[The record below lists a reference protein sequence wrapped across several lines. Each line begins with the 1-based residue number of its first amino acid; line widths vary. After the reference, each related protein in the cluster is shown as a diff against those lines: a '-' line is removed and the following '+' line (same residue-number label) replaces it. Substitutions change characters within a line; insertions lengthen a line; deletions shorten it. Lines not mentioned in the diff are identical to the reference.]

1 MNGFVIQKTAF
12 PFIVMIID
20 DASTDGQQSLITAYM
35 TRSFDME
42 GNTAR
47 RIETEYA
54 EIFHARHKTNSNCY
68 FTVLFLKENH
78 YQKELHYKKL
88 EYLSQWRD
96 SVTYESLCEGDDW
109 WTDPYK
115 LQKQV
120 DFMELHPDY
129 SLCCT
134 TYGSMRM
141 KDGFVKNEKGVETD
155 ITLRQLMKKN
165 LIGTLTVMYRKELHQ
180 EYMEQV
186 LPVMPKF
193 RMGDIPLWLFMAS
206 KGKIRKLADQTAMY
220 RKLEYSASHSDDF
233 DRQLEFLLDA
243 SRIRLW
249 MNGYLAAGYA
259 LYLKMIMYSD
269 VFSFCRKWSRSHG
282 GRMTDLWKKAIKHI

>member
-1 MNGFVIQKTAF
+1 MSTTPLVSIVTLAFNHGRYLRQCLDGFVMQITDF
-12 PFIVMIID
+12 TFEVIIHD
-20 DASTDGQQSLITAYM
+20 DASTDDTAQIIREYEEKYPHIF
-35 TRSFDME
+35 RP
-42 GNTAR
+42 
-47 RIETEYA
+47 IYQTENQYSKGVA
-54 EIFHARHKTNSNCY
+54 IGAT
-68 FTVLFLKENH
+68 
-78 YQKELHYKKL
+78 
-88 EYLSQWRD
+88 YLYPAVRGK
-96 SVTYESLCEGDDW
+96 YICECEGDDW

-115 LQKQV
+115 LQKQA
-120 DFMELHPDY
+120 DFLEAHPEY

-134 TYGSMRM
+134 AYGSMRM
-141 KDGFVKNEKGVETD
+141 RDGFVKDEKGTDTD
-155 ITLRQLMKKN
+155 ISMRQLMKKN

-233 DRQLEFLLDA
+233 DRQLDFLLDA

-249 MNGYLAAGYA
+249 MNGYLGAGYT
-259 LYLKMIMYSD
+259 LYLKLIMYSD
-269 VFSFCRKWSRSHG
+269 VMNFCRKWSRSHG
-282 GRMTDLWKKAIKHI
+282 VGIRGLWKKAIKHI

>member
-1 MNGFVIQKTAF
+1 MSTTPLVSIVTLAFNHGRYLRQCLDGFVMQITDF
-12 PFIVMIID
+12 TFEVIIHD
-20 DASTDGQQSLITAYM
+20 DASTDDTAQIIREYEEKYPHIF
-35 TRSFDME
+35 RPIYQ
-42 GNTAR
+42 
-47 RIETEYA
+47 IENQYSKGVAIGAT
-54 EIFHARHKTNSNCY
+54 
-68 FTVLFLKENH
+68 
-78 YQKELHYKKL
+78 
-88 EYLSQWRD
+88 YLYPAVRGK
-96 SVTYESLCEGDDW
+96 YICECEGDDW

-115 LQKQV
+115 LQKQA
-120 DFMELHPDY
+120 DFLEAHPEY

-134 TYGSMRM
+134 AYGSMRM
-141 KDGFVKNEKGVETD
+141 RDGFVKDEKGTETD
-155 ITLRQLMKKN
+155 ITMRQLMKKN
-165 LIGTLTVMYRKELHQ
+165 LIGTQTVMYRKELHQ

-269 VFSFCRKWSRSHG
+269 VLSFCRKWSRSHG
-282 GRMTDLWKKAIKHI
+282 GGMTDLWKKAIKHI

>member
-1 MNGFVIQKTAF
+1 MSTTPLVSIVTLAFNHGRYLRQCLDGFVMQITDF
-12 PFIVMIID
+12 PFEVIIHD
-20 DASTDGQQSLITAYM
+20 DASTDDTAQIIREYEEKYPHIF
-35 TRSFDME
+35 RP
-42 GNTAR
+42 
-47 RIETEYA
+47 IYQTENQYSKGVA
-54 EIFHARHKTNSNCY
+54 IGAT
-68 FTVLFLKENH
+68 
-78 YQKELHYKKL
+78 
-88 EYLSQWRD
+88 YLYPAVRGK
-96 SVTYESLCEGDDW
+96 YICECEGDDW

-115 LQKQV
+115 LQKQA
-120 DFMELHPDY
+120 DFLEAHPEY

-134 TYGSMRM
+134 AYGSMRM
-141 KDGFVKNEKGVETD
+141 RDGFVKDEKGTETD
-155 ITLRQLMKKN
+155 ITMRQLMKKN
-165 LIGTLTVMYRKELHQ
+165 LIGTLTVMYRKEVHQ

-269 VFSFCRKWSRSHG
+269 VLSFCRKWSRSHG
-282 GRMTDLWKKAIKHI
+282 GRLTDLWKKASKHI

>member
-1 MNGFVIQKTAF
+1 MSTTPLVSIVTLAFNHGRYLRQCLDGFVMQITDF
-12 PFIVMIID
+12 TFEVIIHD
-20 DASTDGQQSLITAYM
+20 DASTDDTAQIIREYEEKYPHIF
-35 TRSFDME
+35 RPIYQ
-42 GNTAR
+42 
-47 RIETEYA
+47 IENQYSKGVAIGAT
-54 EIFHARHKTNSNCY
+54 
-68 FTVLFLKENH
+68 
-78 YQKELHYKKL
+78 
-88 EYLSQWRD
+88 YLYPAVRGK
-96 SVTYESLCEGDDW
+96 YICECEGDDW

-115 LQKQV
+115 LQKQA
-120 DFMELHPDY
+120 DFLEAHPEY

-134 TYGSMRM
+134 AYGSMRM
-141 KDGFVKNEKGVETD
+141 RDGFVKDEKGTETD
-155 ITLRQLMKKN
+155 ITMRQLMKKN

-269 VFSFCRKWSRSHG
+269 VLSFCRKWSRSHG

>member
-1 MNGFVIQKTAF
+1 MSTNPLVSVVTLAFNHGRYLRQCLDGFVMQITDF
-12 PFIVMIID
+12 PFEVIIHD
-20 DASTDGQQSLITAYM
+20 DASTDDTAQIIREYEEKYPHIF
-35 TRSFDME
+35 RP
-42 GNTAR
+42 
-47 RIETEYA
+47 IYQTENQYSKGVA
-54 EIFHARHKTNSNCY
+54 IGAT
-68 FTVLFLKENH
+68 
-78 YQKELHYKKL
+78 
-88 EYLSQWRD
+88 YLYPAVRGK
-96 SVTYESLCEGDDW
+96 YICECEGDDW

-120 DFMELHPDY
+120 DFLEAHPDY

-134 TYGSMRM
+134 AYGSIRM

>member
-1 MNGFVIQKTAF
+1 MSTTPLVSIVTLAFNHGRYLRQCLDGFVMQITDF
-12 PFIVMIID
+12 TFEVIIHD
-20 DASTDGQQSLITAYM
+20 DASTDDTAQIIREYEQRFPHIFKPVYQS
-35 TRSFDME
+35 
-42 GNTAR
+42 
-47 RIETEYA
+47 
-54 EIFHARHKTNSNCY
+54 
-68 FTVLFLKENH
+68 ENQ
-78 YQKELHYKKL
+78 YSKGIPIGAT
-88 EYLSQWRD
+88 YLYPAVRGK
-96 SVTYESLCEGDDW
+96 YICECEGDDW

-120 DFMELHPDY
+120 DFMESHPDY

-134 TYGSMRM
+134 AYGSMRM

-165 LIGTLTVMYRKELHQ
+165 LIGTLTVMYRTELHQ
-180 EYMEQV
+180 EYMQQV

-233 DRQLEFLLDA
+233 DRQLDFLLDA
-243 SRIRLW
+243 SKIRLW
-249 MNGYLAAGYA
+249 MNGFLGTGYA

-269 VFSFCRKWSRSHG
+269 VLNFCRKWSRSHG
-282 GRMTDLWKKAIKHI
+282 GRLTDLWKKAIKHI

>member
-1 MNGFVIQKTAF
+1 MSTTPLVSIVTLAFNHGRYLRQCLDGFVMQITDF
-12 PFIVMIID
+12 TFEVIIHD
-20 DASTDGQQSLITAYM
+20 DASTDDTAQIIREYEEKYPHIF
-35 TRSFDME
+35 RP
-42 GNTAR
+42 
-47 RIETEYA
+47 IYQTENQYSKGVA
-54 EIFHARHKTNSNCY
+54 IGAT
-68 FTVLFLKENH
+68 
-78 YQKELHYKKL
+78 
-88 EYLSQWRD
+88 YLYPAVRGK
-96 SVTYESLCEGDDW
+96 YICECEGDDW

-115 LQKQV
+115 LQKQA
-120 DFMELHPDY
+120 DFLEAHPEY

-134 TYGSMRM
+134 AYGSMRM
-141 KDGFVKNEKGVETD
+141 RDGFVKDEKGTDAD
-155 ITLRQLMKKN
+155 ITMRQLMKKN

-269 VFSFCRKWSRSHG
+269 VLSFCRKWSRSHG

>member
-1 MNGFVIQKTAF
+1 MSTTPLVSIVTLAFNHGRYLRQCLDGFVMQITDF
-12 PFIVMIID
+12 TFEVIIHD
-20 DASTDGQQSLITAYM
+20 DASTDDTAQIIREYEEKYPHIF
-35 TRSFDME
+35 RPIYQ
-42 GNTAR
+42 
-47 RIETEYA
+47 IENQYSKGVAIGAT
-54 EIFHARHKTNSNCY
+54 
-68 FTVLFLKENH
+68 
-78 YQKELHYKKL
+78 
-88 EYLSQWRD
+88 YLYPAVRGK
-96 SVTYESLCEGDDW
+96 YICECEGDDW

-115 LQKQV
+115 LQKQA
-120 DFMELHPDY
+120 DFLEAHPEY

-134 TYGSMRM
+134 AYGSMRM
-141 KDGFVKNEKGVETD
+141 RDGFVKDEKGTDTD

-269 VFSFCRKWSRSHG
+269 VLSFCRKWSRSHG

>member
-1 MNGFVIQKTAF
+1 MSTKPLVSIVTLAFNHGRYLRQCLDGFVMQITDF
-12 PFIVMIID
+12 TFEVIIHD
-20 DASTDGQQSLITAYM
+20 DASTDDTAQIIREYEEKYPHIF
-35 TRSFDME
+35 RP
-42 GNTAR
+42 
-47 RIETEYA
+47 IYQTENQYSKGVA
-54 EIFHARHKTNSNCY
+54 IGAT
-68 FTVLFLKENH
+68 
-78 YQKELHYKKL
+78 
-88 EYLSQWRD
+88 YLYPAVRGK
-96 SVTYESLCEGDDW
+96 YICECEGDDW

-115 LQKQV
+115 LQKQA
-120 DFMELHPDY
+120 DFLEAHPEY

-134 TYGSMRM
+134 AYGSMRM
-141 KDGFVKNEKGVETD
+141 RDGFVKDEKGTETD
-155 ITLRQLMKKN
+155 ITMRQLMKKN

-269 VFSFCRKWSRSHG
+269 VLSFCRKWSRSHG

>member
-1 MNGFVIQKTAF
+1 MSTTPLVSIVTLAFNHGRYLRQCLDGFVMQITEF
-12 PFIVMIID
+12 TFEVIIHD
-20 DASTDGQQSLITAYM
+20 DASTDDTAQIIREYEEKYPHIF
-35 TRSFDME
+35 RPIYQ
-42 GNTAR
+42 
-47 RIETEYA
+47 IENQYSKGVAIGAT
-54 EIFHARHKTNSNCY
+54 
-68 FTVLFLKENH
+68 
-78 YQKELHYKKL
+78 
-88 EYLSQWRD
+88 YLYPAVRGK
-96 SVTYESLCEGDDW
+96 YICECEGDDW

-115 LQKQV
+115 LQKQA
-120 DFMELHPDY
+120 DFLEAHPEY

-134 TYGSMRM
+134 AYGSMRM
-141 KDGFVKNEKGVETD
+141 RDGFVKDENGTDTD
-155 ITLRQLMKKN
+155 ITMRQLMKKN

-269 VFSFCRKWSRSHG
+269 VLSFCRKWSRSHG

>member
-1 MNGFVIQKTAF
+1 MSTNPLVSVVTLAFNHGRYLRQCLDGFVMQITDF
-12 PFIVMIID
+12 PFEVIIHD
-20 DASTDGQQSLITAYM
+20 DASTDDTAQIIREYEEKYPHIF
-35 TRSFDME
+35 RP
-42 GNTAR
+42 
-47 RIETEYA
+47 IYQTENQYSKGVA
-54 EIFHARHKTNSNCY
+54 IGAT
-68 FTVLFLKENH
+68 
-78 YQKELHYKKL
+78 
-88 EYLSQWRD
+88 YLYPAVRGK
-96 SVTYESLCEGDDW
+96 YICECEGDDW

-115 LQKQV
+115 LQKQA
-120 DFMELHPDY
+120 DFLEAHPEY

-134 TYGSMRM
+134 AYGSMRM
-141 KDGFVKNEKGVETD
+141 RDGFVKDEKGTETD
-155 ITLRQLMKKN
+155 ITMRQLMKKN
-165 LIGTLTVMYRKELHQ
+165 LIGTLTVMYRKEVHQ

-269 VFSFCRKWSRSHG
+269 VLSFCRKWSRSHG
-282 GRMTDLWKKAIKHI
+282 GRMTDLWKKAIKHV

>member
-1 MNGFVIQKTAF
+1 MSTTPLVSIVTLAFNHGRYLRQCLDGFVMQITDF
-12 PFIVMIID
+12 TFEVIIHD
-20 DASTDGQQSLITAYM
+20 DASTDDTAQIIREYEEKYPHIF
-35 TRSFDME
+35 RP
-42 GNTAR
+42 
-47 RIETEYA
+47 IYQTENQYSKGVA
-54 EIFHARHKTNSNCY
+54 IGAT
-68 FTVLFLKENH
+68 
-78 YQKELHYKKL
+78 
-88 EYLSQWRD
+88 YLYPAVRGK
-96 SVTYESLCEGDDW
+96 YICECEGDDW

-120 DFMELHPDY
+120 DFMESHPDY

-134 TYGSMRM
+134 AYGSMRV

-269 VFSFCRKWSRSHG
+269 VLSFCRKWSRSHG

>member
-1 MNGFVIQKTAF
+1 MNL
-12 PFIVMIID
+12 IIR
-20 DASTDGQQSLITAYM
+20 GKYIC
-35 TRSFDME
+35 E
-42 GNTAR
+42 
-47 RIETEYA
+47 
-54 EIFHARHKTNSNCY
+54 
-68 FTVLFLKENH
+68 
-78 YQKELHYKKL
+78 
-88 EYLSQWRD
+88 
-96 SVTYESLCEGDDW
+96 CEGDDW

-115 LQKQV
+115 LQKQA
-120 DFMELHPDY
+120 DFLEAHPEY

-134 TYGSMRM
+134 AYGSMRM
-141 KDGFVKNEKGVETD
+141 RDGFVKDEKGTETD
-155 ITLRQLMKKN
+155 ITMRQLMKKN
-165 LIGTLTVMYRKELHQ
+165 LIGTLTVMYRNELHQ

-186 LPVMPKF
+186 MPVMPKF

-269 VFSFCRKWSRSHG
+269 VLSFCRKWSRSHG

>member
-1 MNGFVIQKTAF
+1 MSTTPLVSIVTLAFNHGRYLRQCLDGFVMQITDF
-12 PFIVMIID
+12 TFEVIIHD
-20 DASTDGQQSLITAYM
+20 DASTDDTAQIIREYEEKYPHIF
-35 TRSFDME
+35 RPIYQ
-42 GNTAR
+42 
-47 RIETEYA
+47 IENQYSKGVAIGAT
-54 EIFHARHKTNSNCY
+54 
-68 FTVLFLKENH
+68 
-78 YQKELHYKKL
+78 
-88 EYLSQWRD
+88 YLYPAVRGK
-96 SVTYESLCEGDDW
+96 YICECEGDDW

-115 LQKQV
+115 LQKQA
-120 DFMELHPDY
+120 DFLEAHPEY

-134 TYGSMRM
+134 AYGSMRM
-141 KDGFVKNEKGVETD
+141 RDGFVKDEKGTETD
-155 ITLRQLMKKN
+155 ITMRQLMKKN

>member
-1 MNGFVIQKTAF
+1 MSTTPLVSIVTLAFNHGRYLRQCLDGFVMQITDF
-12 PFIVMIID
+12 TFEVIIHD
-20 DASTDGQQSLITAYM
+20 DASTDDTAQIIREYEEKYPHIF
-35 TRSFDME
+35 RPIYQ
-42 GNTAR
+42 
-47 RIETEYA
+47 IENQYSKGVAIGAT
-54 EIFHARHKTNSNCY
+54 
-68 FTVLFLKENH
+68 
-78 YQKELHYKKL
+78 
-88 EYLSQWRD
+88 YLYPAVRGK
-96 SVTYESLCEGDDW
+96 YICECEGDDW

-115 LQKQV
+115 LQKQA
-120 DFMELHPDY
+120 DFLEAHPEY

-134 TYGSMRM
+134 AYGSMRM
-141 KDGFVKNEKGVETD
+141 RDGFVKDEKGTETD
-155 ITLRQLMKKN
+155 ITMRQLMKKN

-180 EYMEQV
+180 EYMGQV

-269 VFSFCRKWSRSHG
+269 VLSFCRKWSRSHG

>member
-1 MNGFVIQKTAF
+1 MSTTPLVSIVTLAFNHGRYLRQCLDGFVMQITDF
-12 PFIVMIID
+12 TFEVIIHD
-20 DASTDGQQSLITAYM
+20 DASTDDTAQIIREYEEKYPHIF
-35 TRSFDME
+35 RP
-42 GNTAR
+42 
-47 RIETEYA
+47 IYQTENQYSKGVA
-54 EIFHARHKTNSNCY
+54 IGAT
-68 FTVLFLKENH
+68 
-78 YQKELHYKKL
+78 
-88 EYLSQWRD
+88 YLYPAVRGK
-96 SVTYESLCEGDDW
+96 YICECEGDDW

-120 DFMELHPDY
+120 DFMESHPDY

-134 TYGSMRM
+134 AYGSMRM

-233 DRQLEFLLDA
+233 NRQLEFLLDA

-269 VFSFCRKWSRSHG
+269 VLSFCRKWSRSHG